1 MFLQNSVILSF
12 VYRCWL
18 DSRFFALLSLI
29 WASFKNAYNDL
40 LLVKLLRK
48 PDSVQRVYSNSLFA
62 RLLRFICDVITKL
75 VAAVVNPFKS
85 AAETSLILRLCRGS
99 RLLNFEFLLGAFICG
114 MFITPHELWNNS
126 YAVLA
131 AFGFLFLYFIMAG
144 CGKRR
149 LMYPDEL
156 GLPFMLFAIVL
167 VLSLLFSHALSDS
180 VRILVFYMASFAFM
194 YVIAADISNIKRL
207 EKLMAF
213 IYIALILT
221 SLYAVAQRVFGLV
234 YVSASFTDLR
244 ANIGVP
250 ARVTSTLDNPNNFS
264 EFIVLFLP
272 LCAAF
277 AGTRK
282 SVLRSTVLCMGLAL
296 PALGLVMTY
305 SRSGWISIMLA
316 AFVYVWLR
324 NKKLI
329 PALIVL
335 SLMAVPFLP
344 DSIMTRIMS
353 LVSGFSNNG
362 HIDTSAAHRLALWKG
377 VSYMIRDYGVTGI
390 GLGPASFNSLYPD
403 YAQLGAVDG
412 AYHTQTL
419 YLELILEV
427 GVLGLVSFI
436 WMALRNIKNIVVARR
451 GAGPV
456 LKPVLIA
463 CAAALI
469 GIAFSC
475 CVEYIWFY
483 PRNMF
488 AYFILFG
495 ISIAVVNMANTK
507 EIKDTL

>member
-1 MFLQNSVILSF
+1 MNPEIFSTIILLGSFLVMIFLRFPIAYAVGLSTVF
-12 VYRCWL
+12 C
-18 DSRFFALLSLI
+18 LLSQGQ
-29 WASFKNAYNDL
+29 A
-40 LLVKLLRK
+40 LVTLPQQMVKG
-48 PDSVQRVYSNSLFA
+48 V
-62 RLLRFICDVITKL
+62 
-75 VAAVVNPFKS
+75 
-85 AAETSLILRLCRGS
+85 
-99 RLLNFEFLLGAFICG
+99 
-114 MFITPHELWNNS
+114 WS
-126 YAVLA
+126 Y
-131 AFGFLFLYFIMAG
+131 
-144 CGKRR
+144 
-149 LMYPDEL
+149 
-156 GLPFMLFAIVL
+156 
-167 VLSLLFSHALSDS
+167 
-180 VRILVFYMASFAFM
+180 
-194 YVIAADISNIKRL
+194 
-207 EKLMAF
+207 
-213 IYIALILT
+213 
-221 SLYAVAQRVFGLV
+221 
-234 YVSASFTDLR
+234 
-244 ANIGVP
+244 
-250 ARVTSTLDNPNNFS
+250 
-264 EFIVLFLP
+264 
-272 LCAAF
+272 
-277 AGTRK
+277 
-282 SVLRSTVLCMGLAL
+282 
-296 PALGLVMTY
+296 
-305 SRSGWISIMLA
+305 
-316 AFVYVWLR
+316 
-324 NKKLI
+324 
-329 PALIVL
+329 

-495 ISIAVVNMANTK
+495 ISIAAVNMANTK